1 VKIRAILIAML
12 LVLALGFSAGAADQ
26 VFFYHTDAAGTPMA
40 MTDESGAVVW
50 RAVYMP
56 FGEENSIAGSAAN
69 NKRFAGKEKDAET
82 GLSYFGARYED
93 PRTGRFISVD
103 PVGAVDPRTSKTNE
117 ALLLNPQRL
126 NPYAYALNN
135 PYRYFDRDGREVKS
149 TFDKDKGVV
158 TTTDLD
164 SGKTSIMRAK
174 SGGKPFGKAIEKGEY
189 DILNHPDVN
198 FLRLEPKD
206 EKYGNDVHDPTNRD
220 KFRMHKPGNTVGCI
234 SAENIIQWEVTRDLI
249 RNTKTTSQVE
259 VDSKSRNPF
268 APKKEKI
275 IKFGTLEVK

>member
-126 NPYAYALNN
+126 NTYANALNN
-135 PYRYFDRDGREVKS
+135 PYRYVDPDGRDIALIVDPK
-149 TFDKDKGVV
+149 
-158 TTTDLD
+158 
-164 SGKTSIMRAK
+164 AA
-174 SGGKPFGKAIEKGEY
+174 GGNGHASLYFQGSNGNWFKY
-189 DILNHPDVN
+189 DQGAAGD
-198 FLRLEPKD
+198 
-206 EKYGNDVHDPTNRD
+206 
-220 KFRMHKPGNTVGCI
+220 
-234 SAENIIQWEVTRDLI
+234 
-249 RNTKTTSQVE
+249 TTS
-259 VDSKSRNPF
+259 SRGNLAF
-268 APKKEKI
+268 YW
-275 IKFGTLEVK
+275 G